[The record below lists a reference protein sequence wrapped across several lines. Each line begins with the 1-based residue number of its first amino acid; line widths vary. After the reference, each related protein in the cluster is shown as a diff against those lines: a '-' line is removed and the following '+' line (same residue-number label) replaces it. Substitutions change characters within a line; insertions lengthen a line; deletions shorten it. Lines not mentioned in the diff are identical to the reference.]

1 MKQNIEK
8 LLLLVLGVFFLAS
21 CEKDNYEAPKSM
33 YTGAILYKG
42 DTVCVAS
49 KSAVYFELREPG
61 WQFNTPI
68 KVLVKTDGTFSAVL
82 FNANYKM
89 VLPATQGPYLS
100 PSDTTVVAIAGN
112 TNQNIEVMPYYM
124 IRNAAFTAAART
136 VTGSC
141 NLEQI
146 VLGDQANAVERVT
159 MYVSYT
165 YYADQFSNDVSADA
179 ALTDLNNLSV
189 NVTVPLYPTRPTQS
203 YVYVRLG
210 VKIQN
215 VDDMIYTTPRKVNI

>member
-21 CEKDNYEAPKSM
+21 CGKDNYEAPKSM

-42 DTVCVAS
+42 DTICVAS
-49 KSAVYFELREPG
+49 KSAVYFELRESG
-61 WQFNTPI
+61 WQYKTPI

-82 FNANYKM
+82 FNGNYKM

-100 PSDTTVVAIAGN
+100 PSDTTDVVIAGN
-112 TNQNIEVMPYYM
+112 INKNIEVMPYYM

-189 NVTVPLYPTRPTQS
+189 NVTVPLFPTRPTQS

-210 VKIQN
+210 VKVQN
-215 VDDMIYTTPRKVNI
+215 VDDMIYTSPRKVNI

>member
-8 LLLLVLGVFFLAS
+8 LLLLVLGVFFLTA
-21 CEKDNYEAPKSM
+21 CEKDNYDAPKSM

-82 FNANYKM
+82 FNGSYKM

-100 PSDTTVVAIAGN
+100 PSDTTVVVVAGN
-112 TNQNIEVMPYYM
+112 TNKNIEVMPYYM
-124 IRNAAFTAAART
+124 IRSAAYAVAGRA
-136 VTGSC
+136 VTGTCS
-141 NLEQI
+141 LEQI
-146 VLGDQANAVERVT
+146 VTGDQANAVERVT

-165 YYADQFSNDVSADA
+165 YFADQFSSDVSADA
-179 ALTDLNNLSV
+179 TLTDLNNLSATL
-189 NVTVPLYPTRPTQS
+189 TVPAFENRPTQS
-203 YVYVRLG
+203 FVYVRLG

-215 VDDMIYTTPRKVNI
+215 VEDMIYTSPRKVNI